1 LRGGAK
7 LGAEIPEGYKDTK
20 VGVIPEEWGVVK
32 LEGICDR
39 ITDGSHSSPKENCD
53 EGYKIATVANMGY
66 NGFDLDSCKSISKQE
81 YEQLVRNGCNPNIG
95 DILFSKDG
103 TVGLCFVHKQNAS
116 LVLLS
121 SIAIISPKKGVL
133 DPDFGSYVLK
143 SALVLRRITGQK
155 TGSAISRIVLKD
167 LKKIRILLPSPPE
180 QRKIATILC
189 SVDDA
194 IQETGAII
202 SQTEQVKRGLMQE
215 LFTKGIGHTEFQDTK
230 IPDGWRSC
238 KLDNIIDLVYG
249 SGLSEANRMPGFSP
263 VYGSNGIIGYHEN
276 ALVKGPGII
285 IGRKGSIGEVTWC
298 NEDFWPI
305 DTTYYVKTKSNINLK
320 WIYFSLILL
329 NIKRLNS
336 ATGIPGLNRSDILSL
351 RVFVPPLPEQRK
363 IASILSSVDEK
374 LEAERGHRAQ
384 LETMKKGLMQ
394 NLLTGKKRVKVD
406 DHA

>member
-1 LRGGAK
+1 MGAD
-7 LGAEIPEGYKDTK
+7 IPEGYRDTP
-20 VGVIPEEWGVVK
+20 VGVIPKEWRDARLGEVSEFNKGITYKSDDYGKKGDGIAFFTLKCVSKNGGFNRLGLKYYKGIVRANDLINSGDIVIANTDLTRDADVVGCPV
-32 LEGICDR
+32 EIPR
-39 ITDGSHSSPKENCD
+39 Q
-53 EGYKIATVANMGY
+53 YKN
-66 NGFDLDSCKSISKQE
+66 KSI
-81 YEQLVRNGCNPNIG
+81 C
-95 DILFSKDG
+95 
-103 TVGLCFVHKQNAS
+103 
-116 LVLLS
+116 
-121 SIAIISPKKGVL
+121 ISMDLTKITPKKELNRKFVYYFLQLPYCRGFMKSRSSGSTVL
-133 DPDFGSYVLK
+133 HLDVN
-143 SALVLRRITGQK
+143 AV
-155 TGSAISRIVLKD
+155 
-167 LKKIRILLPSPPE
+167 KKMFIPLPSLPE
-180 QRKIATILC
+180 QRKIATILS
-189 SVDDA
+189 SVDA
-194 IQETGAII
+194 SIQETDAII
-202 SQTEQVKRGLMQE
+202 AQTEQVKRGLMQE